1 MKKLLVQDALL
12 PYNGNRNILFG
23 CDFLKILYPFAV
35 ILTFSFVGELLNHL
49 LPLPVPASVYGLLL
63 LFLSLKLNIVKLE
76 KIESLGNAMISLLPI
91 LFVPPV
97 VNLLACWDVVR
108 DNLLAIVGIV
118 LLSTIL
124 VFGIS
129 GKISQIILD
138 RKGEN

>member
-1 MKKLLVQDALL
+1 M
-12 PYNGNRNILFG
+12 FG

-138 RKGEN
+138 RKGEK